1 MTLKSILLR
10 VTSVFILILC
20 LDCKPKPQKHFSEMV
35 KVALR
40 NVGHQLLVSNENVHE
55 PVLPI
60 QKIEALKY
68 KLSFTSNIEIKPSYL
83 VKLIDENFEKVAVS
97 NHYIVEVL
105 HCNSQEVSYSYI
117 MKEKVEEGIIPCVGR
132 RLQKDCYTI
141 QVTFLNVVTTTN
153 NSKQA
158 MLYYLIPICF
168 MLLIVIYVVKK
179 RRKQNTLH
187 EEKEDVHIGDY
198 LFYPERNIIVY
209 NDIEISLSKKE
220 CELLQILGSNKNQ
233 TVKRE
238 ELTKRVWEDNG
249 VIVGRSL
256 DTYISKLRK
265 KLNQDPT
272 IKISNI
278 HGVGY
283 KLIVE

>member
-1 MTLKSILLR
+1 
-10 VTSVFILILC
+10 
-20 LDCKPKPQKHFSEMV
+20 MV